1 MKALKV
7 YIIVLVTGLIIIGC
21 SMEIRKPEIFKNAED
36 SIKEPVTEESLYK
49 CSGEFY
55 EGSYYEYLD
64 PYDQMRWMSGLTVH
78 IENMDDYGFDIYV
91 TDDSPDGGG
100 KIILEQRRAEFA
112 ATGYEAV
119 CKGDSEPD
127 YFEKDSQIRVFLI
140 ETGEPAAVT
149 TLVLSGFEPCR
160 WKLFVNNT
168 IPGHQFN

>member
-1 MKALKV
+1 MDIK
-7 YIIVLVTGLIIIGC
+7 
-21 SMEIRKPEIFKNAED
+21 EPEIFKNETMKD
-36 SIKEPVTEESLYK
+36 SINEPVTEESIYR

-119 CKGDSEPD
+119 CKGDSESD
-127 YFEKDSQIRVFLI
+127 YSKRERDKEDVCPRSRKAFLPL
-140 ETGEPAAVT
+140 EA
-149 TLVLSGFEPCR
+149 
-160 WKLFVNNT
+160 
-168 IPGHQFN
+168 PGRAGKKVQDEHEGLPGVRPGPL